1 MKYVLKALC
10 GVLLALLFVITATA
24 SDTDKQKKGEK
35 EKSPPQKTTQKKNNP
50 PIYKPPLR
58 GAPAGRVAGGTRG
71 MDQEI
76 PYLCLIV
83 PEHIGLTISP
93 QPVLYFY
100 QSRLSPYPIEFTLI
114 RKQGITPVVETRIDP
129 PEKPGIQS
137 VRLTDFGS
145 RLEAGIQYKWF
156 IALVPDPMHR
166 SKDILAAGAIELI
179 PEPEKIKDRLSQAEA
194 SEIPYIYAEAGLWYD
209 AFHSLSSQIETSPDD
224 MDLKSH
230 RASLLEQIGLEQ
242 VTDSNMTGN
251 QD

>member
-1 MKYVLKALC
+1 MKYLLKALC
-10 GVLLALLFVITATA
+10 GVLLAILFVITATA
-24 SDTDKQKKGEK
+24 SDMDKQKKGAK
-35 EKSPPQKTTQKKNNP
+35 EKSPPQKTTQKKTQKKNNP

-58 GAPAGRVAGGTRG
+58 GSPAGRVAGGTRG

-83 PEHIGLTISP
+83 PEHIGTTISP

-114 RKQGITPVVETRIDP
+114 RKQGITPVVETRIDS

-137 VRLTDFGS
+137 VRLGDFGAH
-145 RLEAGIQYKWF
+145 LEVGIQYKWF
-156 IALVPDPMHR
+156 IAMVPDPMHR

-179 PEPEKIKDRLSQAEA
+179 PEPKKIKDRLSQAQA

-209 AFHSLSSQIETSPDD
+209 AFHSISYQIETSPDD
-224 MDLKSH
+224 MVLKSH
-230 RASLLEQIGLEQ
+230 RASLLEQIGLDQ
-242 VTDSNMTGN
+242 VIG
-251 QD
+251 Q